1 MLVIHP
7 GQMPVDAITLI
18 VAVLICA
25 GFAHWGPNTSEL
37 DHDWHPVP
45 AIAMSVLFVVCV
57 ARMVGGEPS
66 KFLYF
71 QF

>member
-7 GQMPVDAITLI
+7 GQLPAETTTLI
-18 VAVLICA
+18 IALLVCA
-25 GFAHWGPNTSEL
+25 AIAHFGPNAAEL
-37 DHDWHPVP
+37 DHQWHPVP
-45 AIAMSVLFVVCV
+45 AIAMSVLLVVCV